1 MIHAIA
7 VSNHLGERVLKI
19 GHIFIWVMIAFG
31 SMSLGGCG
39 YSGAGTIDVPAD
51 VKAVSDPFLNAIKKG
66 DHATAEKYISKG
78 AIDDAQDYYDDAQA
92 DLSKAPELK
101 PVTIRYAQ
109 NMFGQPNTNDVH
121 ILYAA
126 ERKGIWTSMEMRLF
140 RLEDERY
147 EVEYWEVKA
156 ENKQPETLARGE
168 QFKTW
173 VVYGLIAFGLLG
185 VLFLAFL
192 FWFIRNKAHV
202 LAPDPVIDSR
212 PLASTQQDE

>member
-1 MIHAIA
+1 MIYAIA
-7 VSNHLGERVLKI
+7 GSNHRGERVLKI
-19 GHIFIWVMIAFG
+19 RHIFIWVMIAFG
-31 SMSLGGCG
+31 PVSLGGCG
-39 YSGAGTIDVPAD
+39 YSGADRVDLPAD

-66 DHATAEKYISKG
+66 DHASAEKYISKG
-78 AIDDAQDYYDDAQA
+78 AIDDAQNYYDDAQA
-92 DLSKAPELK
+92 DLKDAPELK

-109 NMFGQPNTNDVH
+109 NMFGQPNTNDVR

-140 RLEDERY
+140 RLKGERH
-147 EVEYWEVKA
+147 EVEYWEVKS

-168 QFKTW
+168 QFKAW
-173 VVYGLIAFGLLG
+173 ILYGLIACGVFG

-192 FWFIRNKAHV
+192 FWFVRNKAHV
-202 LAPDPVIDSR
+202 LAPDPVVDSR